1 MRLDRSASGSP
12 IMKADRFK
20 IVGIGELL
28 WDLLPAG
35 KQLGGAPANFAY
47 ITTLL
52 GDEGIAASCVG
63 SDEVGD
69 EAIRRLKHLGVSAT
83 FIQRDSNHPTGKVN
97 VKVDSTGQPSFE
109 ICAPVAWDFL
119 EWTPQ
124 WQKLAEE
131 ADAVCFGSLAQRS
144 AISRSTI
151 GCFLD
156 ATRQD
161 ALRVFDVNLRQNFY
175 TKEIISN
182 SMKRARIA
190 KLNHD
195 EVPRVMRLLGFESHD
210 DESSAQRLLSLYNL
224 ELVCVTRGHAG
235 SLLVGKSTCSQH
247 PGFAV
252 KVVDTIGAGDAFT
265 AALVHEFLRR
275 SSLDH
280 MNAVANRI
288 GAWVASEAGA
298 MPVLRAGGLEKML
311 SEIS

>member
-1 MRLDRSASGSP
+1 
-12 IMKADRFK
+12 MKAEPFK
-20 IVGIGELL
+20 IVGLGELL

-63 SDEVGD
+63 SDDLGD
-69 EAIRRLKHLGVSAT
+69 EAIRRLTQLGVSTT
-83 FIQRDSNHPTGKVN
+83 FIQRDPNHPTGKVN
-97 VKVDSTGQPSFE
+97 VKVDTGQPSFE

-119 EWTPQ
+119 EWTAQ
-124 WQKLAEE
+124 WQKLAEQ

-144 AISRSTI
+144 AVSRSTI
-151 GCFLD
+151 CCFLD
-156 ATRQD
+156 ATPAP

-175 TKEIISN
+175 TKEILSN
-182 SMKRARIA
+182 SMQRARIA
-190 KLNHD
+190 KLNHE
-195 EVPRVMRLLGFESHD
+195 EVPRIMQLFGLEHLD
-210 DESSAQRLLSLYNL
+210 NESSAQRLLSLYSL
-224 ELVCVTRGHAG
+224 ELVCVTRGQAG
-235 SLLVGKSTCSQH
+235 SLLVGKQSCSQH
-247 PGFAV
+247 PGFSV
-252 KVVDTIGAGDAFT
+252 KVRDTIGAGDAFT

-298 MPVLRAGGLEKML
+298 MPILKPGGTEEML
-311 SEIS
+311 SEIAER

>member
-1 MRLDRSASGSP
+1 
-12 IMKADRFK
+12 MKAERFK
-20 IVGIGELL
+20 VVGIGELL

-63 SDEVGD
+63 SDDLGD
-69 EAIRRLKHLGVSAT
+69 EAIRRLKQLGVSTT
-83 FIQRDSNHPTGKVN
+83 FIQSDSNYPTGKVK

-124 WQKLAEE
+124 WETLAEE

-144 AISRSTI
+144 TMSRSTI
-151 GCFLD
+151 CCFLD
-156 ATRQD
+156 ATRSQ
-161 ALRVFDVNLRQNFY
+161 ALRIFDVNLRQNFY
-175 TKEIISN
+175 TTEILSN
-182 SMKRARIA
+182 SMQRARIA

-195 EVPRVMRLLGFESHD
+195 EVPRVMQLLGFEHLD
-210 DESSAQRLLSLYNL
+210 DQSTARRLLSLYNL
-224 ELVCVTRGHAG
+224 ELICVTRGQAG
-235 SLLVGKSTCSQH
+235 SLLVGKSICSQH
-247 PGFAV
+247 PGFPV
-252 KVVDTIGAGDAFT
+252 KVADTIGAGDAFT

-298 MPVLRAGGLEKML
+298 MPVLKPGGLDKTL

>member
-1 MRLDRSASGSP
+1 
-12 IMKADRFK
+12 MKTDRFK

-63 SDEVGD
+63 CDGLGD
-69 EAIRRLKHLGVSAT
+69 EAIQRLERLGVSTA
-83 FIQRDSNHPTGKVN
+83 FIQSDSNYPTGKVK

-124 WQKLAEE
+124 WQTLAKE

-144 AISRSTI
+144 TTSRSTI
-151 GCFLD
+151 RCFLD
-156 ATRQD
+156 ATPAQ
-161 ALRVFDVNLRQNFY
+161 ALRIFDVNLRQNFY
-175 TKEIISN
+175 TKEILSN

-195 EVPRVMRLLGFESHD
+195 EVPRVMQLFGLEHRD
-210 DESSAQRLLSLYNL
+210 DESSAQQLLSLYNI
-224 ELVCVTRGHAG
+224 ELICVTRGHAG
-235 SLLVGKSTCSQH
+235 SLLVEKNSCSQH
-247 PGFAV
+247 PGFPVTVA
-252 KVVDTIGAGDAFT
+252 DTIGAGDAFT

-275 SSLDH
+275 ASLDR

-298 MPVLRAGGLEKML
+298 MPVLKPGGMERML
-311 SEIS
+311 SEIT

>member
-1 MRLDRSASGSP
+1 
-12 IMKADRFK
+12 MKAEPFK
-20 IVGIGELL
+20 IVGLGELL

-63 SDEVGD
+63 SDDLGD
-69 EAIRRLKHLGVSAT
+69 EAIRRLKQLGVSTT
-83 FIQRDSNHPTGKVN
+83 FIQRDTNHPTGKVN
-97 VKVDSTGQPSFE
+97 VRVDGTGQPSFE

-119 EWTPQ
+119 EWTVQ
-124 WQKLAEE
+124 WRRLAEQ

-144 AISRSTI
+144 AMSRSTI
-151 GCFLD
+151 CCFLD
-156 ATRQD
+156 ATRAQ

-175 TKEIISN
+175 TKELLSD
-182 SMKRARIA
+182 SMQRASIA
-190 KLNHD
+190 KLNHE
-195 EVPRVMRLLGFESHD
+195 EVPRVMQLLGFEPRD
-210 DESSAQRLLSLYNL
+210 VESSAQRLLSLYNL
-224 ELVCVTRGHAG
+224 ELVCVTRGQGG
-235 SLLVGKSTCSQH
+235 SLLVKKDACCQH
-247 PGFAV
+247 PGFPV
-252 KVVDTIGAGDAFT
+252 KVRDTIGAGDAFT

-298 MPVLRAGGLEKML
+298 MPVLKAGGMEEML

>member
-1 MRLDRSASGSP
+1 
-12 IMKADRFK
+12 MKVERFK
-20 IVGIGELL
+20 IVGLGELL

-63 SDEVGD
+63 SDDLGD
-69 EAIRRLKHLGVSAT
+69 EAIRRLTQLGVSTT
-83 FIQRDSNHPTGKVN
+83 FIQRDTNHPTGKVN

-119 EWTPQ
+119 GWTGQ
-124 WQKLAEE
+124 WQKLAEQ

-144 AISRSTI
+144 AVSRSTI
-151 GCFLD
+151 CCFLD
-156 ATRQD
+156 ATRAQ
-161 ALRVFDVNLRQNFY
+161 AVRVFDVNLRQNFY
-175 TKEIISN
+175 TKEILSN
-182 SMKRARIA
+182 SIECARIA

-195 EVPRVMRLLGFESHD
+195 EVPRVMQLLGFEPGD

-224 ELVCVTRGHAG
+224 ELVCVTRGKAG
-235 SLLVGKSTCSQH
+235 SLLVRKDACCQH
-247 PGFAV
+247 PGFPV
-252 KVVDTIGAGDAFT
+252 KVADTIGAGDAFT
-265 AALVHEFLRR
+265 AALVHQFLRGA
-275 SSLDH
+275 SLDH

-298 MPVLRAGGLEKML
+298 MPVLKPGGMEEML

>member
-1 MRLDRSASGSP
+1 MNAE
-12 IMKADRFK
+12 RFK

-52 GDEGIAASCVG
+52 GDQGIAASRVG
-63 SDEVGD
+63 GDELGD
-69 EAIRRLKHLGVSAT
+69 EAILRLQHLGVST
-83 FIQRDSNHPTGKVN
+83 NFIQRDSNHATGKVN

-124 WQKLAEE
+124 WQKLAEQ
-131 ADAVCFGSLAQRS
+131 ADAICFGSLAQRS
-144 AISRSTI
+144 AVSQSTI

-156 ATRQD
+156 ATRPD
-161 ALRVFDVNLRQNFY
+161 ALRIFDVNLRQNFY
-175 TKEIISN
+175 TKEILAN
-182 SMKRARIA
+182 SIERARIA
-190 KLNHD
+190 KLNHE
-195 EVPRVMRLLGFESHD
+195 EVPRVMQLFGLEYLD
-210 DESSAQRLLSLYNL
+210 EESSAQRLLSLYNL
-224 ELVCVTRGHAG
+224 ELVCVTRGQAG
-235 SLLVGKSTCSQH
+235 SLLVGKDACCRH
-247 PGFAV
+247 PGFPV
-252 KVVDTIGAGDAFT
+252 QVRDTIGAGDAFT

-275 SSLDH
+275 SSLEQ

-298 MPVLRAGGLEKML
+298 MPVLKPGGMEKML
-311 SEIS
+311 SESN

>member
-1 MRLDRSASGSP
+1 M
-12 IMKADRFK
+12 MKAEPFK
-20 IVGIGELL
+20 IVGLGELL

-63 SDEVGD
+63 SDDLGD
-69 EAIRRLKHLGVSAT
+69 QAIRWLKQLGVSTT
-83 FIQRDSNHPTGKVN
+83 FIQRDTYHPTGKVK

-109 ICAPVAWDFL
+109 ICVPVAWDFL
-119 EWTPQ
+119 EWTAQ
-124 WQKLAEE
+124 WQTLAEQ

-144 AISRSTI
+144 AVSRSTI
-151 GCFLD
+151 CRFLD
-156 ATRQD
+156 ATRAQ

-175 TKEIISN
+175 TKEILSN
-182 SMKRARIA
+182 SIERARIA

-195 EVPRVMRLLGFESHD
+195 EVPRVMQLLGLEPGD
-210 DESSAQRLLSLYNL
+210 DESSAQRLLSLYDL
-224 ELVCVTRGHAG
+224 ELVCVTRGPAG
-235 SLLVGKSTCSQH
+235 SLLVGRDACCQH
-247 PGFAV
+247 PGFPV
-252 KVVDTIGAGDAFT
+252 KVADTIGAGDAFT

-275 SSLDH
+275 SSLEH

-298 MPVLRAGGLEKML
+298 MPVLKPGGTEEML

>member
-1 MRLDRSASGSP
+1 
-12 IMKADRFK
+12 MKAEPFK

-28 WDLLPAG
+28 WDLLSAG

-52 GDEGIAASCVG
+52 GDQGIAASRVG
-63 SDEVGD
+63 GD
-69 EAIRRLKHLGVSAT
+69 ELGDKAILRLSQLGVST
-83 FIQRDSNHPTGKVN
+83 NFIQRDTNHPTGKVN
-97 VKVDSTGQPSFE
+97 VKLDSTGQPSFE

-124 WQKLAEE
+124 WQKLAEQ
-131 ADAVCFGSLAQRS
+131 ADAICFGSLAQRS
-144 AISRSTI
+144 AISQSTI

-156 ATRQD
+156 ATRPD
-161 ALRVFDVNLRQNFY
+161 ALRIFDVNLRQNFY
-175 TKEIISN
+175 TQEILSN
-182 SMKRARIA
+182 SIERARIA

-195 EVPRVMRLLGFESHD
+195 EVPRVMQLFGLEHRDH
-210 DESSAQRLLSLYNL
+210 ESSAQRLLSLYNL
-224 ELVCVTRGHAG
+224 ELVCVTRGPAG
-235 SLLVGKSTCSQH
+235 SLLVGKDSGCQH
-247 PGFAV
+247 AGFPV
-252 KVVDTIGAGDAFT
+252 KVRDTIGAGDAFT

-298 MPVLRAGGLEKML
+298 MPVLKPDGMEEML
-311 SEIS
+311 SEIG

>member
-1 MRLDRSASGSP
+1 
-12 IMKADRFK
+12 MKAERFK

-63 SDEVGD
+63 SDDLGD
-69 EAIRRLKHLGVSAT
+69 EAIRRLKQLGVSTT
-83 FIQRDSNHPTGKVN
+83 FIQSDSNRPTGKVN
-97 VKVDSTGQPSFE
+97 VKVDSTGQPTFE

-144 AISRSTI
+144 AITRSTI
-151 GCFLD
+151 CCFLD
-156 ATRQD
+156 ATRPQ

-175 TKEIISN
+175 TKEILSN
-182 SMKRARIA
+182 SMERARIA

-195 EVPRVMRLLGFESHD
+195 EVPRVMQLFGFEPRD
-210 DESSAQRLLSLYNL
+210 LDSSAQLLLSLYNL
-224 ELVCVTRGHAG
+224 ELVCVTRGQAG
-235 SLLVGKSTCSQH
+235 SLLVGKSSCNQH
-247 PGFAV
+247 PGFSI
-252 KVVDTIGAGDAFT
+252 KVADTIGAGDAFT
-265 AALVHEFLRR
+265 AALVHEFLRGA
-275 SSLDH
+275 SLDH

-298 MPVLRAGGLEKML
+298 MPVLKPGGMEQML
-311 SEIS
+311 SAIS

>member
-1 MRLDRSASGSP
+1 
-12 IMKADRFK
+12 MKAEPFK
-20 IVGIGELL
+20 IVGLGELL

-63 SDEVGD
+63 SDDLGD
-69 EAIRRLKHLGVSAT
+69 EAIRRLKQLGVSTT
-83 FIQRDSNHPTGKVN
+83 FIQRDTNHPTGKVN
-97 VKVDSTGQPSFE
+97 VKVDNTGQPSFE

-119 EWTPQ
+119 KWTAQ
-124 WQKLAEE
+124 WQELAEQ

-144 AISRSTI
+144 AVSRSTI

-156 ATRQD
+156 ATPAQ

-175 TKEIISN
+175 TKEILSN
-182 SMKRARIA
+182 SMQRARIA

-195 EVPRVMRLLGFESHD
+195 EVPRVIQLLGLEPGD
-210 DESSAQRLLSLYNL
+210 VESSAQRLLSLYDL
-224 ELVCVTRGHAG
+224 ELVCVTRGPAG
-235 SLLVGKSTCSQH
+235 SLLVRKDACCQH
-247 PGFAV
+247 PGFPV
-252 KVVDTIGAGDAFT
+252 KVADTIGAGDAFT

-298 MPVLRAGGLEKML
+298 MPVLKPGGTEEML

>member
-1 MRLDRSASGSP
+1 
-12 IMKADRFK
+12 MKAERFK

-52 GDEGIAASCVG
+52 GDQGIAASRVG
-63 SDEVGD
+63 GDELGD
-69 EAIRRLKHLGVSAT
+69 EAVLRLKQLGVST
-83 FIQRDSNHPTGKVN
+83 NFIQRDTNHPTGKVN

-124 WQKLAEE
+124 WQKLAEQ
-131 ADAVCFGSLAQRS
+131 ADAICFGSLAQRS
-144 AISRSTI
+144 AVSQSTI
-151 GCFLD
+151 SCFLD
-156 ATRQD
+156 ATRRD
-161 ALRVFDVNLRQNFY
+161 ALRIFDVNLRQTFY
-175 TKEIISN
+175 TKEVLAN
-182 SMKRARIA
+182 SIERARIA

-195 EVPRVMRLLGFESHD
+195 EVPRVMQLFGLEHRD
-210 DESSAQRLLSLYNL
+210 DESSAQRLLSLYSL
-224 ELVCVTRGHAG
+224 ELVCVTRGQAG
-235 SLLVGKSTCSQH
+235 SLLVGKDACGQH
-247 PGFAV
+247 PGFPV
-252 KVVDTIGAGDAFT
+252 KVRDTIGAGDAFT

-275 SSLDH
+275 SSLEH

-298 MPVLRAGGLEKML
+298 MPVLKPGGMEKML
-311 SEIS
+311 SESN